1 MGELFLLLLAV
12 LFNPI
17 TWIIVVVVILVHSDN
32 KKKRAAQI
40 AAQNQAAT
48 QENGEPNKSVAPPPP
63 PKPKDPM
70 AKWNWL
76 LYIGSFLIIMAM
88 VYFIDSVN
96 DAAVAPT
103 TIILTLLIFCAG
115 LGIYKAVDYLRP
127 VGKAFVYSALCM
139 IPLWLISLNA
149 IHVPAEIIPL
159 IVSIVFAIA
168 SVIAALMLNDQFLG
182 YVSLLSP
189 FALTWSFQPL
199 IGVETFGAF
208 LYYLFIAPIIT
219 AILPLALWVT
229 KPKWLP
235 LAFRHASMG
244 LGLSLIPMTTVTS
257 LCLLFFPTVG
267 TEAPFL
273 RTICAASFLVY
284 GIVNL
289 KATKK
294 HSYFV
299 LTRFAAQLLVT
310 TALWDSLKFSIVS
323 FSKIVDYT
331 AALVCAIVW
340 LLTFLAQVIYS
351 LYAKTDNPKD
361 ASLERAVGL
370 ISIIGIFS
378 TPVLCMSF
386 AKVPYAIVWIVI
398 SAITAVLGV
407 LHAMKHKNVMWS
419 LATVASILIMPLIFG
434 YNIAVPEWGSAAYMA
449 IYSVIGVLFLLGYY
463 FLQKIQKK
471 ESDTVGVIAL
481 CISAF
486 AVVICSIDLE
496 ISGVGFLIATIYAL
510 AFGFLSKMNGF
521 YEAAIYLCALS
532 LFSFAGNIMDAIAGK
547 PSGPAYYT
555 GRSSYYDSYAAT
567 LSTTLSVI
575 RAHIIAIAFLV
586 TSWLY
591 ERNVAKNQ
599 QFRLTIGFSLFSI
612 IMTFTCLGTTE
623 LAWGIIFLIEEAAA
637 LLYSVATH
645 RPWMTWFSSIE
656 IFLITLR
663 LTGGASYIWLG
674 IIGIGMIAFV
684 MYQLRRTRNKMIR
697 EKDLAPIA
705 PAQAETI
712 PSETAH
718 KEEDKSEPAD
728 EPKSDNKDTGS
739 ADESKNDD
747 DSSKADDAADDSE
760 NKDEKNDDAKKSE
773 EQPSESEDKPKSE

>member
-1 MGELFLLLLAV
+1 MEELILLLLAV

-17 TWIIVVVVILVHSDN
+17 TWIIVVVVLLVHSDN

-48 QENGEPNKSVAPPPP
+48 QEKGEPNKSVAPPP
-63 PKPKDPM
+63 KPKDPM
-70 AKWNWL
+70 TKWNWL

-88 VYFIDSVN
+88 FYFIDSVN

-115 LGIYKAVDYLRP
+115 LGIYKGVDYLRP

-139 IPLWLISLNA
+139 IPLWLISLDA
-149 IHVPAEIIPL
+149 IRVPEEITPL

-168 SVIAALMLNDQFLG
+168 SVIAALMLNDRFLG

-189 FALTWSFQPL
+189 FALTWSFRPL
-199 IGVETFGAF
+199 IGLESFGAHLYF
-208 LYYLFIAPIIT
+208 LFVAPIIT
-219 AILPLALWVT
+219 AILPLALWIT

-244 LGLSLIPMTTVTS
+244 LGLSLIPMTTVAS
-257 LCLLFFPTVG
+257 LFLLFFPTVG

-273 RTICAASFLVY
+273 RTICAASFLIY
-284 GIVNL
+284 GVVNL

-294 HSYFV
+294 HSYFIV
-299 LTRFAAQLLVT
+299 TRFAAQLLVT
-310 TALWDSLKFSIVS
+310 TALWDSLNFSIIS
-323 FSKIVDYT
+323 FSRIVDYT

-351 LYAKTDNPKD
+351 LYAKTNNPKD

-378 TPVLCMSF
+378 TPILCMSF

-398 SAITAVLGV
+398 SIIAAVLGV
-407 LHAMKHKNVMWS
+407 LHAIKYKNVMWS

-434 YNIAVPEWGSAAYMA
+434 HNIAVPEWGSAAYMA
-449 IYSVIGVLFLLGYY
+449 IYSVIDVLFLLGYY
-463 FLQKIQKK
+463 FLQNIQKK

-481 CISAF
+481 FISTF
-486 AVVICSIDLE
+486 IVMICSFDLE
-496 ISGVGFLIATIYAL
+496 ISGVGFLIAAIYAL
-510 AFGFLSKMNGF
+510 AFDFLSQMKGF
-521 YEAAIYLCALS
+521 YEAAIYLVALS
-532 LFSFAGNIMDAIAGK
+532 LFSFAGNIMDAIAEK
-547 PSGPAYYT
+547 SDSPAYYT
-555 GRSSYYDSYAAT
+555 GGSHYDSYAAT
-567 LSTTLSVI
+567 LSTALSVI
-575 RAHIIAIAFLV
+575 RAHIIAIAFFV
-586 TSWLY
+586 ASWLY
-591 ERNVAKNQ
+591 ERSKANNQ
-599 QFRLTIGFSLFSI
+599 QYRLAIGFSLFSI

-684 MYQLRRTRNKMIR
+684 IYQLRRARNKMIH
-697 EKDLAPIA
+697 EKDLAPIT
-705 PAQAETI
+705 PAQSETI

-718 KEEDKSEPAD
+718 KEEDESEPA
-728 EPKSDNKDTGS
+728 N
-739 ADESKNDD
+739 ESKNDD
-747 DSSKADDAADDSE
+747 
-760 NKDEKNDDAKKSE
+760 KDTNSSE
-773 EQPSESEDKPKSE
+773 EPKGE